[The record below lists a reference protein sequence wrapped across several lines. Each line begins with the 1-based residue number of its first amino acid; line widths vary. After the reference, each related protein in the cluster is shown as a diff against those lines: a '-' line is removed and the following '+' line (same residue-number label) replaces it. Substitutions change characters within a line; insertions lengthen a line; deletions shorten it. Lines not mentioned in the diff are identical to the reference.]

1 MITPLSPTANTSVAW
16 AEKSVRARPSVPG
29 PLRLLTT
36 SLAHLDRTDEAR
48 EVFKRVLEI
57 TPHVSATGIR
67 SAIHFGKS
75 EDLQRYIDGMR
86 KAGLPE

>member
-1 MITPLSPTANTSVAW
+1 MAGRYDEAVTW
-16 AEKSVRARPSVPG
+16 AEKSVRERPGVPG

-36 SLAHLDRTDEAR
+36 GLAHLDRSDAAR

-67 SAIHFGKS
+67 GAFHFGRQ
-75 EDLQRYIDGMR
+75 EALERYIDGMR

>member
-1 MITPLSPTANTSVAW
+1 M
-16 AEKSVRARPSVPG
+16 RAD
-29 PLRLLTT
+29 
-36 SLAHLDRTDEAR
+36 AMLDKGDLDGCA
-48 EVFKRVLEI
+48 VFKRVLEI